1 MVDNKGI
8 WIAGGTVSAGAMAA
22 GTGAKAINAAG
33 PTPAVTVEEVRRLLK
48 DLVAMVTANAA
59 ALEDPEQ
66 TVTVA
71 RLAEQESAKE
81 ALDKTR
87 LAALLQLVTAGAG
100 TVSGL
105 AGAVEAIE
113 RAVHAVL

>member
-1 MVDNKGI
+1 VVENRGI
-8 WIAGGTVSAGAMAA
+8 WIAGGTVTAGAMAA
-22 GTGAKAINAAG
+22 GPGATATSTAG
-33 PTPAVTVEEVRRLLK
+33 GDPVPNVEDIRRMLR
-48 DLVAMVTANAA
+48 DLVQMITANAA
-59 ALEDPEQ
+59 VLEDSEQ

-71 RLAEQESAKE
+71 RLAERESAKE
-81 ALDKTR
+81 APDKTR

>member
-1 MVDNKGI
+1 MENKGI

-22 GTGAKAINAAG
+22 GPGAAATNIAGRG
-33 PTPAVTVEEVRRLLK
+33 PATDVEDVRQMLR
-48 DLVAMVTANAA
+48 DLVQTITANAA
-59 ALEDPEQ
+59 DLEDPEQ

-81 ALDKTR
+81 APDKTR
-87 LAALLQLVTAGAG
+87 LASLLQLVTAGSG

-105 AGAVEAIE
+105 AGAVEAVE
-113 RAVHAVL
+113 RAIHAVL